1 MKSFF
6 MTGIIGLMFL
16 SCMQQSKEKEGNAP
30 TFTAS
35 AGEVK
40 LIVLAPGHFHADLLQ
55 KSAMSQ
61 VCDSVYVYAASPED
75 AGLKQYLSA
84 IESFNTRTD
93 NPTAWQTVVYT
104 GDDFLHNM
112 ITQKKGNV
120 VVLAGNNKEKTEYI
134 LKAVDAGLN
143 VLSDKPMAIN
153 RKDFLL
159 LEEAYKEAESKGV
172 QLYDMMTER
181 YDMLNIIEKELIN
194 DPDLFGELQ
203 QGTPGDP
210 AVYMESVHH
219 FYKEVSGT
227 PLIRPAWYYDVEQ
240 QGEGIA
246 DVTTHLIDLLFWKC
260 FPGQSIDYT
269 RDIGNISSTHWAT
282 EITLPQ
288 FAKSTGESAFPDYLQ
303 KYIDNAVLK
312 VFTNGILQFD
322 VKNRNIG
329 LKVIWNYQAPE
340 GSGDTFMSVVKGTKS
355 ILKTVQGKEQGFVKQ
370 LYVQRPNE
378 LKKKVFEDY
387 LEKSISRLQ
396 ATYPFL
402 SYSETNLAGTYLI
415 HIPVANREGHEWH
428 FTYVA
433 KRFFQYLVD
442 QNMPEWE
449 KLNALAKYYITT
461 KAVELQTIGI
471 DTCEVYDES
480 SKIFHGSLKDIRS
493 YRDYKK

>member
-6 MTGIIGLMFL
+6 MTGIVGLMFL
-16 SCMQQSKEKEGNAP
+16 SCMQQSKEKEGNTQ
-30 TFTAS
+30 TFNAS
-35 AGEVK
+35 AGEIR
-40 LIVLAPGHFHADLLQ
+40 LIVLAPGHFHASLLQ

-61 VCDSVYVYAASPED
+61 VSDSVYVYAASPRD
-75 AGLKQYLSA
+75 TGLKQYLSA
-84 IESFNTRTD
+84 IESFNIRTE
-93 NPTAWQTVVYT
+93 NPTAWKTVVYT

-159 LEEAYKEAESKGV
+159 LEEAYKEAESKDV

-203 QGTPGDP
+203 QGTPEDP

-219 FYKEVSGT
+219 FYKEVSGA

-312 VFTNGILQFD
+312 VYANGILQFN

-340 GSGDTFMSVVKGTKS
+340 SSGDTFMSVVKGTKA
-355 ILKTVQGKEQGFVKQ
+355 IIKTVQGKEQGFVKQ
-370 LYVQRPNE
+370 LYAQKPDGLEEKEFSEN
-378 LKKKVFEDY
+378 LQKTIKK
-387 LEKSISRLQ
+387 IQ
-396 ATYPFL
+396 GTYPFV
-402 SYSETNLAGTYLI
+402 SASPTPHKGEYLI
-415 HIPVANREGHEWH
+415 DIPVENREGHESH
-428 FTYVA
+428 FRYVA
-433 KRFFQYLVD
+433 ERFFDYLENRD
-442 QNMPEWE
+442 MPEWE
-449 KLNALAKYYITT
+449 TANTLAKYYITT
-461 KAVELQTIGI
+461 EAVKVANE
-471 DTCEVYDES
+471 
-480 SKIFHGSLKDIRS
+480 
-493 YRDYKK
+493 